1 MNILIAKPIIKD
13 QYWVVTDG
21 EQKVGNVI
29 AEGSGFNLK
38 INGVSKHFETS
49 TELKRNTRIQFETL
63 KTNRTKAD
71 LPFATYPTVG
81 KVYNSMLD
89 IKRKLHLFT
98 KTTKSKCYY
107 AAGWFAIN
115 QNGEFEKVLC
125 PKYIFVQRYPYH
137 GPYKTEAEA
146 ENVINN
152 L

>member
-1 MNILIAKPIIKD
+1 MNALVAKPIIKD

-29 AEGSGFNLK
+29 AEGSGFEVK
-38 INGVSKHFETS
+38 INGVSRRFENTS
-49 TELKRNTRIQFETL
+49 ELKQKTRIQFQTL
-63 KTNRTKAD
+63 KTDKSKAE
-71 LPFATYPTVG
+71 LPFANYPTSG

-89 IKRKLHLFT
+89 IKRRLHLYT
-98 KTTKSKCYY
+98 KAVKSKCYY

-115 QNGEFEKVLC
+115 QNGSFETILC

-137 GPYKTEAEA
+137 GPFKTEAEA
-146 ENVINN
+146 ESMINN